1 MEQLFSVVA
10 LVGMGIAVVWGL
22 RLMAR
27 AGQAN
32 ARRANPLS
40 PSDLK
45 LLEETTQRLM
55 SELRAVADECVARID
70 AACQAA
76 LAALPGSAAY
86 TRWHIEAQRI
96 FSQDLPVLPLYFV
109 PKLVAARPG
118 VAGVLLDPT
127 EYLDLWNIE
136 AFEMRAEAGQ

>member
-76 LAALPGSAAY
+76 HAANLDRRSTQRVNEIGIPAGEAELLRGLRSIGALSAGIDTPRTA
-86 TRWHIEAQRI
+86 
-96 FSQDLPVLPLYFV
+96 
-109 PKLVAARPG
+109 
-118 VAGVLLDPT
+118 DPT
-127 EYLDLWNIE
+127 
-136 AFEMRAEAGQ
+136 